1 MGIFTLTRT
10 LTHKIPRP
18 PMQVWV
24 PATIFM
30 GMGVGKKTHRY
41 GYGCSVNAKKSLLVY
56 LTQAHW
62 HLWLVSDETLY
73 LKGYS

>member
-1 MGIFTLTRT
+1 
-10 LTHKIPRP
+10 
-18 PMQVWV
+18 MQVRV

-30 GMGVGKKTHRY
+30 GMGVGKKTHGY

-62 HLWLVSDETLY
+62 HLWQQPILNSLLEY
-73 LKGYS
+73 QMYSGISW